1 MDYLSKAKEVLEI
14 EAQGIAAIQDRL
26 DDAFIAAAELIL
38 ASQKKKGKLVIA
50 GVGKN
55 WHISNKLSATFNSTG
70 SRAAVL
76 HPIEAMHGDFGIL
89 EPEDVLL
96 AMSYSGASDEVI
108 ALLPPVK
115 RRSIPIIGFTAEP
128 ESPLALHSDV
138 VVSIAVPQEACPFNM
153 APTASTTAT
162 LALGDALAMV
172 LLEAHSFK
180 LEDYA
185 LRHPGGAI
193 GRTLLLHVK
202 DIMRTGEKLARIH
215 ASAPVRDALIAMTS
229 AKSGSVAILDASDKL
244 VGILTDGDLRRHLLE
259 TPDLL
264 DLPVEKIMSA
274 NPLTLHPDMLAV
286 EVLTLYE
293 THPVDDLIVVDENR
307 QVVGTVDIQDMP
319 KLKVL

>member
-1 MDYLSKAKEVLEI
+1 MDYIKRAREVLDIERQGI
-14 EAQGIAAIQDRL
+14 EAIQTQL
-26 DDAFIAAAELIL
+26 DEHFTKAVELIL
-38 ASQKKKGKLVIA
+38 KSQKNNGKLVIA

-89 EPEDVLL
+89 EPQDVLL

-115 RRSIPIIGFTAEP
+115 RRAIPIIGFTADP
-128 ESPLALHSDV
+128 QSPLALHSDV
-138 VVSIAVPQEACPFNM
+138 VVSIAVPKEACPFNM

-172 LLEAHSFK
+172 LLEAHGFQ

-193 GRTLLLHVK
+193 GRTLLLHVR
-202 DIMRTGEKLARIH
+202 DIMRTGDKVALIP
-215 ASAPVRDALIAMTS
+215 SNAPVREALMAMTR
-229 AKSGSVAILDASDKL
+229 AKSGSVAVLDESEKL
-244 VGILTDGDLRRHLLE
+244 TGILTDGDLRRHLIE
-259 TPDLL
+259 TPELL
-264 DLPVEKIMSA
+264 ERPVKDIMSTH
-274 NPLTLHPDMLAV
+274 PLTLRADLLAV
-286 EVLTLYE
+286 EVLQLYE
-293 THPVDDLIVVDENR
+293 NHPVDDLIVVDEQG
-307 QVVGTVDIQDMP
+307 QVIGTVDIQDMP
-319 KLKVL
+319 KLKIL